1 MHLTRQQL
9 RDLDRLAVAEFGMP
23 AEVLMENAG
32 RSAVELLLG
41 LGATGPVVICCGK
54 GNNGGDGF
62 VVARHLDLNSVPL
75 QILLFGK
82 ADDLRGE
89 AKTNFTIIER
99 AGLPLRSIT
108 SMDPHD
114 LDREFATADW
124 IVDALYG
131 TGFKG
136 SLRAPMDEV
145 VSRINASG
153 RPVLAIDIP
162 SGLDCDTGIALGPA
176 VRARHTI
183 TFVASKVGFQNPAA
197 ASYLGQV
204 HVAGIGVPRALLER
218 FGVSPLAVQDKGPGQ
233 GGIRVDKVG

>member
-1 MHLTRQQL
+1 LTARTVKYLTRQEL
-9 RDLDRLAVAEFGMP
+9 RDLDRLAVVEYGVP

-32 RSAVELLLG
+32 RSVAELLLD
-41 LGATGPVVICCGK
+41 LGAKGPALICCGK

-62 VVARHLDLNSVPL
+62 VVARHLDLRCVPL

-82 ADDLRGE
+82 PDDLRGE
-89 AKTNFTIIER
+89 AKTNFTILER
-99 AGLPLRSIT
+99 AGLRVHSI
-108 SMDPHD
+108 SDID
-114 LDREFATADW
+114 FQNLDRDLAGAEW

-136 SLRAPMDEV
+136 SIRAPMDEV
-145 VSRINASG
+145 VNRINASG

-162 SGLDCDTGIALGPA
+162 SGLDCDSGIASGPA

-197 ASYLGQV
+197 APYLGQL
-204 HVAGIGVPRALLER
+204 HITGIGAPRALLER
-218 FGVSPLAVQDKGPGQ
+218 FGVFSPPGE
-233 GGIRVDKVG
+233 GSG

>member
-32 RSAVELLLG
+32 RSAAELLLAQ
-41 LGATGPVVICCGK
+41 GAAGRVVICCGK

-62 VVARHLDLNSVPL
+62 VVARHLDLKSVPL
-75 QILLFGK
+75 EVLLFGK
-82 ADDLRGE
+82 PEDLRGE
-89 AKTNFTIIER
+89 AKINFTIIER
-99 AGLPLRSIT
+99 AGLPVRSVVDI
-108 SMDPHD
+108 DRHD

-131 TGFKG
+131 TGFSG
-136 SLRAPMDEV
+136 SLRAPMDQV
-145 VSRINASG
+145 VNRMNASG

-162 SGLDCDTGIALGPA
+162 SGLDCDAGIASGPA

-197 ASYLGQV
+197 APYLGQV

-218 FGVSPLAVQDKGPGQ
+218 FVVQSSPLPPGE
-233 GGIRVDKVG
+233 GSGVRGN